1 MRPYLVFTLIG
12 LGLYLGVEG
21 LVVLHW
27 IQKPPSYTLAIIL
40 FLLLITSLIYR
51 YIFRFASHGPET
63 VSRFYLL
70 SIVLKLLGGCSFIAA
85 IMVMDKDGTPANVV
99 LFLLGY
105 IVFTIAEVVFLM
117 RLRNA

>member
-1 MRPYLVFTLIG
+1 MRPYLVFALIG

-21 LVVLHW
+21 LIGLHW
-27 IQKPPSYTLAIIL
+27 IQKPPSYTLVIIL
-40 FLLLITSLIYR
+40 FLFFITSLIYR

-63 VSRFYLL
+63 VTRFYLL

-85 IMVMDKDGTPANVV
+85 IMVMDKEGTPGNVV

-105 IVFTIAEVVFLM
+105 IIFTIAEVVFLM
-117 RLRNA
+117 RLKSA